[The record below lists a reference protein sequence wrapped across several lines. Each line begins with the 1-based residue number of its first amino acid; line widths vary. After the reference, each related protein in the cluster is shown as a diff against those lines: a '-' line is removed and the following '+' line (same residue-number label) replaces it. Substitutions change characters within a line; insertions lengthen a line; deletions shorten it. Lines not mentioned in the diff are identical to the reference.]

1 MLMENKFLNV
11 AIIAGNVHQLRQAA
25 NLSQSE
31 LAKLIHVSKSSINA
45 WERGHTYPNLI
56 NVLSICNYFKVNVDD
71 LIGVSSMK
79 S

>member
-1 MLMENKFLNV
+1 MENKFLNV

-31 LAKLIHVSKSSINA
+31 LAKLIHVSTSSINA

-56 NVLSICNYFKVNVDD
+56 NVLSICKYFKVKVDD
-71 LIGVSSMK
+71 LIGVPSMK
-79 S
+79 R

>member
-1 MLMENKFLNV
+1 MEKNFLNV

-56 NVLSICNYFKVNVDD
+56 NVLSICNYFKVRVDD
-71 LIGVSSMK
+71 LIGVPSMK
-79 S
+79 R

>member
-1 MLMENKFLNV
+1 MENKFLNV
-11 AIIAGNVHQLRQAA
+11 AIIAGNVYQLRQAA

-56 NVLSICNYFKVNVDD
+56 NVLSICNYFKVKVDD